1 MGPEAIPGI
10 PKRGRIAEAPAVL
23 LLLNVEQRAEPPRS
37 VGSPLGEGTRH
48 QGRVYAALA
57 HFGGEFAVE

>member
-23 LLLNVEQRAEPPRS
+23 LLLNVESVPNRQGPWAPYSAKEPGTRAESMLR
-37 VGSPLGEGTRH
+37 
-48 QGRVYAALA
+48 
-57 HFGGEFAVE
+57 